1 MKLILQR
8 LIDTGDETLGKLYL
22 DKKFLCYT
30 LEDTYRN
37 EKVMHK
43 TRILAGIYKLALRA
57 FGGHY
62 QRYIKKFVDIAHRG
76 MIQVL
81 DVLRFTDILLHI
93 GNSKDD
99 TSGCILLG
107 EDYKEVDGRFYLVS
121 STKAYVR
128 VYPIIRDLL
137 ESGELVLEVRDEKQ
151 LAGKEIDDLVQ
162 GIDKNYK

>member
-8 LIDTGDETLGKLYL
+8 LIDTGDETLGKLFL
-22 DKKFLCYT
+22 GKVFLCYT

-37 EKVMHK
+37 KKIMHK

-57 FGGHY
+57 FGGHHE
-62 QRYIKKFVDIAHRG
+62 RYIKKFGDIAHRG

-81 DVLRFTDILLHI
+81 GVKRFTDILLHI

-107 EDYKEVDGRFYLVS
+107 EDYREDDGRFYLVS

-128 VYPIIRDLL
+128 VYPLIRNLL
-137 ESGELVLEVRDEKQ
+137 ENDELELEILDEKQ
-151 LAGKEIDDLVQ
+151 LTGKEIDDLIK
-162 GIDKNYK
+162 GIEQD